1 MESINNIAKAH
12 GGVSVFGGVDERTHQ
27 GNDLYMEMK
36 ESGVINEQNLVESKV
51 ARVYGHMNEPPGA
64 HMRVGLTAL
73 TLVEYFQDV
82 NEQDVLLFIDNIFH
96 FIEVGSE
103 PRRRK
108 ELFDF
113 GQIDSELHRALRT
126 RKPNESMWD
135 IEYRLAI
142 GARQLYLRRIDSMR
156 RHMR

>member
-103 PRRRK
+103 RYITTLSSCNGRHDFLITQIMPSSIGTSLVAYSKKFQCIVGK
-108 ELFDF
+108 E
-113 GQIDSELHRALRT
+113 E
-126 RKPNESMWD
+126 
-135 IEYRLAI
+135 
-142 GARQLYLRRIDSMR
+142 
-156 RHMR
+156 